1 MSAADQIR
9 VAELTGAARYYARW
23 RELAPS
29 SPVPL
34 LHDAHHSCPGLVVP
48 ITTNHGMLSRHRDP
62 SS

>member
-1 MSAADQIR
+1 

-34 LHDAHHSCPGLVVP
+34 LHDAHHSCPGLGVP